1 MGAARCLHHHL
12 PTSPCFVPCQEVLG
26 LQQPGRSCDPCG
38 HAVGAGPALLS
49 ASSANPLPEDQEV
62 PAAPRQL
69 HWQHRALHHPASP
82 VEAPRA
88 GSVPAQS
95 NLDHRNPW
103 VTLGA
108 PLRAR
113 TPKRRASASPKPL
126 PALKPTK
133 FPFTPLS
140 LSPQSR
146 SQPLALRQDQARRG
160 AARRGQQSGSRLGAG
175 KAAPRRAQ
183 DLSQAELSIRPP
195 SPQKT
200 DCLRTKK
207 NKQRRKGNLWM

>member
-1 MGAARCLHHHL
+1 MGAARCLRHHL
-12 PTSPCFVPCQEVLG
+12 PTSPCFAPCREVLG

-38 HAVGAGPALLS
+38 HAVGAGPTPLS
-49 ASSANPLPEDQEV
+49 ASSPNPLPEDQEV

-69 HWQHRALHHPASP
+69 HGQHRALHHPTSP
-82 VEAPRA
+82 VGAPRA
-88 GSVPAQS
+88 GSAPAQS
-95 NLDHRNPW
+95 NPEPRSPW

-126 PALKPTK
+126 PALNPTK
-133 FPFTPLS
+133 FPFLPLS
-140 LSPQSR
+140 LSPQSQ
-146 SQPLALRQDQARRG
+146 SQPRRG

-175 KAAPRRAQ
+175 KAAARRAQ

-195 SPQKT
+195 EPSKDGLFKDKKKKQ
-200 DCLRTKK
+200 TKEK
-207 NKQRRKGNLWM
+207 RELMDVS